1 MAKNLK
7 GGYKIVSLNGLDL
20 VGESLAI
27 AGLYDKLA
35 KSYDK
40 PILVTGIVIDGEKK
54 KNAFVQVEVLD
65 DGIKI
70 NDLYG
75 YDLLVKEDGGITVSA
90 NPQEL
95 PNTADASAGQVLK
108 LDAQKKPVWGDEAEL
123 PDTASAS
130 QGNALLL
137 DAEKKPVWGAVSG
150 GTRLCKIKLSFGSSY
165 PESTYEVIQVA
176 TDELITKYNALP
188 ETGTDI
194 DATIANKIV
203 ALNGGKILADVSYGQ
218 GNGLLTIYTHT
229 ELTPSPHVDKLLI
242 DCYSSR
248 DFSQVNGFPKT
259 VWSIAI
265 GEEKTNKLFSKE
277 LVML

>member
-40 PILVTGIVIDGEKK
+40 PILVTGVVIDGEKK

-75 YDLLVKEDGGITVSA
+75 YDLLVEEDGDITVSA

-108 LDAQKKPVWGDEAEL
+108 LDAQKKPVWGDEAEEL
-123 PDTASAS
+123 PDTTEASE
-130 QGNALLL
+130 GNALLL
-137 DAEKKPVWGAVSG
+137 DAEKKPVWGAIAG
-150 GTRLCKIKLSFGSSY
+150 GTKLYLHKIIFSNSAQLDLITTDSESYSGYYSRVKDAIINKKIVSVGEVYVWNSEATPPAFGSLNFGIALY
-165 PESTYEVIQVA
+165 
-176 TDELITKYNALP
+176 YNAP
-188 ETGTDI
+188 HIDIYYVDKSNSNTITSVKVYSGTTTSD
-194 DATIANKIV
+194 TV
-203 ALNGGKILADVSYGQ
+203 
-218 GNGLLTIYTHT
+218 T
-229 ELTPSPHVDKLLI
+229 EL
-242 DCYSSR
+242 
-248 DFSQVNGFPKT
+248 
-259 VWSIAI
+259 
-265 GEEKTNKLFSKE
+265 
-277 LVML
+277 

>member
-75 YDLLVKEDGGITVSA
+75 YDLLVEEDGDITVSA

-95 PNTADASAGQVLK
+95 PNTADASQGQVLK
-108 LDAQKKPVWGDEAEL
+108 LDAQKKPVWGDEAEEL
-123 PDTASAS
+123 PSTASAS

-137 DAEKKPVWGAVSG
+137 DAEKKPVWGAIAG
-150 GTRLCKIKLSFGSSY
+150 GTKLYNYSKTYVGEGLAFHIITKKLTSLQNIVSYVGSYIDTFGSAGANRFMVVDVNYTNYKAIISY
-165 PESTYEVIQVA
+165 VNISAFGTI
-176 TDELITKYNALP
+176 LTK
-188 ETGTDI
+188 EI
-194 DATIANKIV
+194 
-203 ALNGGKILADVSYGQ
+203 S
-218 GNGLLTIYTHT
+218 
-229 ELTPSPHVDKLLI
+229 ELT
-242 DCYSSR
+242 
-248 DFSQVNGFPKT
+248 DFTENEF
-259 VWSIAI
+259 
-265 GEEKTNKLFSKE
+265 
-277 LVML
+277 

>member
-27 AGLYDKLA
+27 EDLYDKLA

-75 YDLLVKEDGGITVSA
+75 YDLLVEEDGDITVSA

-123 PDTASAS
+123 PDTAEAS

-137 DAEKKPVWGAVSG
+137 NEDKEPVWGAISG
-150 GTRLCKIKLSFGSSY
+150 GTKLYKHTGVLNNTGATPYTLVSTKSTSLVGNRFCDEFNLDSTIYGKISYQGGMDRITFAAESGPNDVIVVALASGVVDAGDSQAGAVGSQCKI
-165 PESTYEVIQVA
+165 STDTV
-176 TDELITKYNALP
+176 
-188 ETGTDI
+188 
-194 DATIANKIV
+194 
-203 ALNGGKILADVSYGQ
+203 
-218 GNGLLTIYTHT
+218 T
-229 ELTPSPHVDKLLI
+229 EL
-242 DCYSSR
+242 
-248 DFSQVNGFPKT
+248 
-259 VWSIAI
+259 
-265 GEEKTNKLFSKE
+265 
-277 LVML
+277 

>member
-27 AGLYDKLA
+27 EGLYDKLA

-75 YDLLVKEDGGITVSA
+75 YDLLVEEDGDITVSA

-108 LDAQKKPVWGDEAEL
+108 LDAQKKPVWGDEAKEL
-123 PDTASAS
+123 PSTASAS

-137 DAEKKPVWGAVSG
+137 DAEKKPVWGAISG
-150 GTRLCKIKLSFGSSY
+150 GTKLYKHMISISMLRIVVITTYPTALTSIDADHINQLIVGSSGFPTIPACASY
-165 PESTYEVIQVA
+165 YGYDGASGGLVTITTIRYQGSIQLHQGSLRDGALAFTQVSDFTGA
-176 TDELITKYNALP
+176 TDT
-188 ETGTDI
+188 
-194 DATIANKIV
+194 V
-203 ALNGGKILADVSYGQ
+203 
-218 GNGLLTIYTHT
+218 T
-229 ELTPSPHVDKLLI
+229 EL
-242 DCYSSR
+242 
-248 DFSQVNGFPKT
+248 
-259 VWSIAI
+259 
-265 GEEKTNKLFSKE
+265 
-277 LVML
+277 

>member
-75 YDLLVKEDGGITVSA
+75 YDLLVEEDGDITVSA

-108 LDAQKKPVWGDEAEL
+108 LDSQKKPVWGDEAEL

-130 QGNALLL
+130 EGNALLL
-137 DAEKKPVWGAVSG
+137 DAEKKPVWGAIAGG
-150 GTRLCKIKLSFGSSY
+150 GTKLYKHTIAGVSFGPVNRLTLISTNNTPITSGTNLVSHFNTYALKLIIGTFEDSKATVVSTLVDDTSILLVTIVGSSSSLALTNY
-165 PESTYEVIQVA
+165 GSVGSSA
-176 TDELITKYNALP
+176 SLTDT
-188 ETGTDI
+188 
-194 DATIANKIV
+194 V
-203 ALNGGKILADVSYGQ
+203 
-218 GNGLLTIYTHT
+218 T
-229 ELTPSPHVDKLLI
+229 E
-242 DCYSSR
+242 
-248 DFSQVNGFPKT
+248 F
-259 VWSIAI
+259 
-265 GEEKTNKLFSKE
+265 
-277 LVML
+277 

>member
-35 KSYDK
+35 NSYNK
-40 PILVTGIVIDGEKK
+40 PILVSGIVINGEKK

-75 YDLLVKEDGGITVSA
+75 YDLLVEEDGDITVTA
-90 NPQEL
+90 NPHEL

-123 PDTASAS
+123 PDVAEATAGQILGLDEDKNPEWQNKPAS
-130 QGNALLL
+130 GTKLYKHTIPYLVQTSPYPQTKNLILISTDSTVLTEIGMVSTHFQNYGIVAKIGLG
-137 DAEKKPVWGAVSG
+137 VAVEIQANHLAVVTYNG
-150 GTRLCKIKLSFGSSY
+150 GTSSYEIQKLS
-165 PESTYEVIQVA
+165 
-176 TDELITKYNALP
+176 YNAS
-188 ETGTDI
+188 TFSDT
-194 DATIANKIV
+194 V
-203 ALNGGKILADVSYGQ
+203 
-218 GNGLLTIYTHT
+218 T
-229 ELTPSPHVDKLLI
+229 EL
-242 DCYSSR
+242 
-248 DFSQVNGFPKT
+248 
-259 VWSIAI
+259 
-265 GEEKTNKLFSKE
+265 
-277 LVML
+277 

>member
-75 YDLLVKEDGGITVSA
+75 YDLLVEEDGDITVSA

-95 PNTADASAGQVLK
+95 PDVAEATAGQILK
-108 LDAQKKPVWGDEAEL
+108 LNAQKKPEWGNEKQEL
-123 PDTASAS
+123 PSTQAPASEGDVLAIGSGGNPVWKTLVLGTKLYRYTLTDS
-130 QGNALLL
+130 QNYIAFHLIDISRTSL
-137 DAEKKPVWGAVSG
+137 DAMLPFAGYIDTFGPNSNTYIFYGA
-150 GTRLCKIKLSFGSSY
+150 RY
-165 PESTYEVIQVA
+165 Q
-176 TDELITKYNALP
+176 
-188 ETGTDI
+188 TG
-194 DATIANKIV
+194 N
-203 ALNGGKILADVSYGQ
+203 
-218 GNGLLTIYTHT
+218 LTIYYATT
-229 ELTPSPHVDKLLI
+229 SAPSTVLTKSVSNFH
-242 DCYSSR
+242 
-248 DFSQVNGFPKT
+248 
-259 VWSIAI
+259 
-265 GEEKTNKLFSKE
+265 E
-277 LVML
+277 LVKSEL

>member
-20 VGESLAI
+20 LGESLAI
-27 AGLYDKLA
+27 EGLYDKLA

-75 YDLLVKEDGGITVSA
+75 YDLLVEEDGDITVSA

-108 LDAQKKPVWGDEAEL
+108 LDSQKKPVWGAIEKGTKLYKHTLSGSGLVFKKLIRIDGTSGVSAI
-123 PDTASAS
+123 DTS
-130 QGNALLL
+130 
-137 DAEKKPVWGAVSG
+137 VSNP
-150 GTRLCKIKLSFGSSY
+150 TVIAISTSS
-165 PESTYEVIQVA
+165 
-176 TDELITKYNALP
+176 
-188 ETGTDI
+188 
-194 DATIANKIV
+194 ATIDSDNKMVDVLVLYIIFEGGREF
-203 ALNGGKILADVSYGQ
+203 APLTKGTGAGYTSYSFMAPNGNYIEFGHNTDFIDYSNV
-218 GNGLLTIYTHT
+218 TDTVT
-229 ELTPSPHVDKLLI
+229 EL
-242 DCYSSR
+242 
-248 DFSQVNGFPKT
+248 
-259 VWSIAI
+259 
-265 GEEKTNKLFSKE
+265 
-277 LVML
+277 

>member
-75 YDLLVKEDGGITVSA
+75 YDLLVEEDGDITVSA

-108 LDAQKKPVWGDEAEL
+108 LDAQKKPVWGDEAEEL
-123 PDTASAS
+123 PSTASAS

-137 DAEKKPVWGAVSG
+137 DAEKKPVWGAIASGTKLYKHKLNINGTVLMTLYGNFNTEINTPVLLFNNYDKFISHNSISTVSG
-150 GTRLCKIKLSFGSSY
+150 ASTTVTINDIVYAGTMFLAQAVLEDTSVSV
-165 PESTYEVIQVA
+165 TA
-176 TDELITKYNALP
+176 TQITS
-188 ETGTDI
+188 
-194 DATIANKIV
+194 
-203 ALNGGKILADVSYGQ
+203 VSD
-218 GNGLLTIYTHT
+218 TVT
-229 ELTPSPHVDKLLI
+229 EL
-242 DCYSSR
+242 
-248 DFSQVNGFPKT
+248 
-259 VWSIAI
+259 
-265 GEEKTNKLFSKE
+265 
-277 LVML
+277 

>member
-75 YDLLVKEDGGITVSA
+75 YDLLVEEDGDITVSA
-90 NPQEL
+90 NPHEL

-108 LDAQKKPVWGDEAEL
+108 LDAQKKPVWGNEAEL
-123 PDTASAS
+123 PDTADAS

-137 DAEKKPVWGAVSG
+137 DAEKKPVWGAIASG
-150 GTRLCKIKLSFGSSY
+150 TKLYLHKITFSNSAQ
-165 PESTYEVIQVA
+165 I
-176 TDELITKYNALP
+176 DLITTDSESYSGYYSKVKDAVSDKKVVNVGDVKVWNSGTTPPAYSSVMFGIAIYYNAPHLDIYYVDNSNSN
-188 ETGTDI
+188 TITSVRVYSGTTTSD
-194 DATIANKIV
+194 TV
-203 ALNGGKILADVSYGQ
+203 
-218 GNGLLTIYTHT
+218 T
-229 ELTPSPHVDKLLI
+229 EL
-242 DCYSSR
+242 
-248 DFSQVNGFPKT
+248 
-259 VWSIAI
+259 
-265 GEEKTNKLFSKE
+265 
-277 LVML
+277 